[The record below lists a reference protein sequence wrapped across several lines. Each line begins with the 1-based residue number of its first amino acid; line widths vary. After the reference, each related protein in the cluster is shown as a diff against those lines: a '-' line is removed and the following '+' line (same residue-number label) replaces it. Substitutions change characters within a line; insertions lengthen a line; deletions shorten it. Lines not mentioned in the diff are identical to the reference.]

1 MGRREPGGS
10 GPQGSPATTPAR
22 GTHWYTA
29 STSAGTRAW
38 PPWRSSS
45 QASQKLR
52 FSAGGPGTKSGPPR
66 AAGHLRSGLERAARW
81 GLLTT
86 ELFPKKVH
94 EVGPSHG
101 VFQELP
107 EAEGPLLH
115 AQPGGRSCAGG
126 GQAGQKREEWGVP
139 ACTPGPPAHLGAFM
153 AQ

>member
-1 MGRREPGGS
+1 MAQLLTGLPEAEVLGWGS
-10 GPQGSPATTPAR
+10 RHQVRPTT
-22 GTHWYTA
+22 
-29 STSAGTRAW
+29 
-38 PPWRSSS
+38 
-45 QASQKLR
+45 
-52 FSAGGPGTKSGPPR
+52 R
-66 AAGHLRSGLERAARW
+66 AAGHLRSGLEQAARW

-126 GQAGQKREEWGVP
+126 GRAGQKREEWGGP